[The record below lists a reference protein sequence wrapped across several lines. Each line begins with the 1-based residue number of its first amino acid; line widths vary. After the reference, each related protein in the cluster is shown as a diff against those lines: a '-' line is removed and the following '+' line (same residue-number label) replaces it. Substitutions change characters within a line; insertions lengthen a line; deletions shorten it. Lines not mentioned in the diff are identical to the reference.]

1 LIKLLALA
9 EYSMLELAQQKANSL
24 PGMDLTF
31 LTEMLLLLLV
41 STLRIGAFLLSSPL
55 FGARWLPLQVR
66 VLMAFSL
73 AATLAI
79 QPQAIEFDEIASS
92 SGVMMVLVEIAI
104 GLTAGLTLTIW
115 FSAMLLAGE
124 KIASTAGLGFAAQ
137 VDPSTGGQ
145 TPVVSQI
152 LYLFM
157 IVAFLS
163 VDGHILA
170 IAIMIESYEILPIGS
185 PINPSVLLES
195 GISAASAMFLS
206 AAIIMFPIAI
216 ILLLV
221 NVINGIITRSAP
233 QLNLF
238 SFAFPVTMLTVF
250 ILLYFSASAMG
261 QSAMSLIDGGLT
273 AIRDLIGGL
282 SYG

>member
-1 LIKLLALA
+1 
-9 EYSMLELAQQKANSL
+9 MLELAQQQANFL

-31 LTEMLLLLLV
+31 LTEMLLMLLI
-41 STLRIGAFLLSSPL
+41 STLRIGAFLMSSPL

-66 VLMAFSL
+66 VLLAFAL
-73 AATLAI
+73 AATLAT
-79 QPQAIEFDEIASS
+79 QPQAIEFDQLASS
-92 SGVMMVLVEIAI
+92 AGVMMFLVEIAI

-157 IVAFLS
+157 IVIFLS
-163 VDGHILA
+163 VDGHIMA
-170 IAIMIESYEILPIGS
+170 IAIMIESYEVLPIGAS
-185 PINPSVLLES
+185 VNPGALLES

-206 AAIIMFPIAI
+206 ATIIMFPIAM

-250 ILLYFSASAMG
+250 VLLYFSASAMG
-261 QSAMSLIDGGLT
+261 HSAISLIDGGLN
-273 AIRDLIGGL
+273 AMRDLIGGL
-282 SYG
+282 RYG

>member
-1 LIKLLALA
+1 
-9 EYSMLELAQQKANSL
+9 MLELAQQQANFL

-31 LTEMLLLLLV
+31 LTEMLLMLLV
-41 STLRIGAFLLSSPL
+41 STLRIGAFLMSSPL

-66 VLMAFSL
+66 VLMAFAL
-73 AATLAI
+73 AATLAT
-79 QPQAIEFDEIASS
+79 QPQAIEFDQLASS
-92 SGVMMVLVEIAI
+92 AGVMMLLVEIAI

-157 IVAFLS
+157 IVVFLS
-163 VDGHILA
+163 VDGHIMA
-170 IAIMIESYEILPIGS
+170 IAIMIESYEILPIGAS
-185 PINPSVLLES
+185 VNPGALLES

-206 AAIIMFPIAI
+206 ATIIMFPIAM

-250 ILLYFSASAMG
+250 VLLYFSASAMG
-261 QSAMSLIDGGLT
+261 HSAMSLIDGGLN
-273 AIRDLIGGL
+273 AMRDLIEGL
-282 SYG
+282 RYG